1 MAKNVSNNE
10 TLEVLRTS
18 YNDLVDEVGGLG
30 TLRTNQKGSIVDAVN
45 SIVDQYFFFQD
56 FEYDG
61 SDGANSN
68 RTFSGTDN
76 LGETLQYSA
85 NRLLV
90 FKNGLLLRNGT
101 DYSAT
106 NGTSVTLTSSAA
118 NSDII
123 RITSFTGS
131 YEGVAGATQAST
143 TQWTKTGAGSI
154 YNHDT
159 TGGVVINSD
168 QNGIITQPASGYGI
182 QLESDGSNIYLN
194 TGSTSNK
201 VFING
206 DLDLASGAEIQINGS
221 KITSSAI
228 SGFDASARG
237 LLSAG
242 TGIAYNSST
251 GVISASGSA
260 DTTGNAATATA
271 LETARTIHGV
281 SFDGTANIDLTE
293 VIQDTVGSL
302 ISGSGS
308 TTVTYNDSAGTL
320 VVSST
325 GKTTEEIQDIAGAM
339 FSSNTET
346 GITATYQDGDGTID
360 LVIGND
366 AIVSSMIADN
376 TIVGGNIAAN
386 TIGSSEIAA
395 NAINASELADDA
407 VDTDAIVDNAVTL
420 GTKTSG
426 NYVGTLAG
434 TSGQI
439 ATSGN
444 ATGEGVAHTLS
455 LENSGVTAG
464 NYGSSS
470 AIPQITVDAK
480 GRITSATTAT
490 VSTLTTEQVE
500 DIVGAMVDGGTETRI
515 GVTYDDTNGRLNF
528 VVDDMTA
535 NTEYTTATS
544 STLGLVKIG
553 YTENGKNY
561 PVELS
566 NGQMYVNVPW
576 VDTNTHTTNF
586 NINANG
592 GTNENISSGEVIR
605 FDGGGATSVSRSG
618 NTITISSTDTNT
630 DTNTVTSVG
639 VSGQQNTGTITLQAS
654 GASSISQS
662 GNTITIS
669 STDTNTDTN
678 TTYSAGSGLTLS
690 GTTFSVSNS
699 YARNMNQ
706 DVRTTDTVTFGE
718 VRSTGNVTAYYSDDR
733 LKDRQGNIESALDKV
748 SSLNGFYFKQN
759 EKGNEITPQYADK
772 LQVGVSAQEIKSV
785 LPEVVVENAIDGQY
799 DSVHYDKVVPL
810 LIEAI
815 KELKSEIES
824 LKS

>member
-1 MAKNVSNNE
+1 MAKNVSNND

-30 TLRTNQKGSIVDAVN
+30 GLRTSQKGSLVDAVN
-45 SIVDQYFFFQD
+45 SIIDQYFFFQD
-56 FEYDG
+56 FEFDG
-61 SDGANSN
+61 QDGTSSN
-68 RTFSGTDN
+68 RTFSGADN
-76 LGETLQYSA
+76 FGETLKYSV

-90 FKNGLLLRNGT
+90 FKNGTLLRSGT

-106 NGTSVTLTSSAA
+106 NGTSITLASSAA
-118 NSDII
+118 NSDVI

-131 YEGVAGATQAST
+131 YEGVAGATQGAV

-159 TGGVVINSD
+159 EAGVVINSD
-168 QNGIITQPASGYGI
+168 DSGIVTAPAAGVGI

-194 TGSTSNK
+194 TGGTSNK
-201 VFING
+201 VDING
-206 DLDLASGAEIQINGS
+206 NLNLPTGGTVTVNNGNVALSNFQGLQAAVRGAISASGD
-221 KITSSAI
+221 I
-228 SGFDASARG
+228 S
-237 LLSAG
+237 
-242 TGIAYNSST
+242 YNSST
-251 GVISASGSA
+251 GV
-260 DTTGNAATATA
+260 
-271 LETARTIHGV
+271 V
-281 SFDGTANIDLTE
+281 SFSQASAPVTSVFGRTGAVTLTTADVTGVVNTSNLTE
-293 VIQDTVGSL
+293 DTNLFYTDERVDDRVSAL
-302 ISGSGS
+302 LQ
-308 TTVTYNDSAGTL
+308 AGTNMSL
-320 VVSST
+320 SYDDANGTLTISSS
-325 GKTTEEIQDIAGAM
+325 GKTQEEIEDIVGTM
-339 FSSNTET
+339 FSSNTEN
-346 GITATYQDGDGTID
+346 GLNITYDDNDGTLDVDVDDFTITLTGD
-360 LVIGND
+360 VTGSGTVTNLGN
-366 AIVSSMIADN
+366 VSFA
-376 TIVGGNIAAN
+376 TTVAAN
-386 TIGSSEIAA
+386 SVA
-395 NAINASELADDA
+395 
-407 VDTDAIVDNAVTL
+407 L
-420 GTKTSG
+420 GTDTTG
-426 NYVGTLAG
+426 NYVGTLQAG
-434 TSGQI
+434 TGLS
-439 ATSGN
+439 TSGN

-576 VDTNTHTTNF
+576 VDTNTNTTNF

>member
-61 SDGANSN
+61 QDGSSSN
-68 RTFSGTDN
+68 RTFSGADN

-131 YEGVAGATQAST
+131 YEGVAGATQAAT
-143 TQWTKTGAGSI
+143 TQWTKTGGGSI

-159 TGGVVINSD
+159 ESGVVINSD
-168 QNGIITQPASGYGI
+168 DQGVVTTPASGYGI

-194 TGSTSNK
+194 TGGTSKEVFVNGNLNLTSGGTIK
-201 VFING
+201 V
-206 DLDLASGAEIQINGS
+206 NGS
-221 KITSSAI
+221 QITSSAI

-281 SFDGTANIDLTE
+281 SFDGSANIDLTE
-293 VIQDTVGSL
+293 QIQDTVGAL

-308 TTVTYNDSAGTL
+308 TTVTYNDGAGTL
-320 VVSST
+320 VISST

-346 GITATYQDGDGTID
+346 GITATYEDGDGTID

-386 TIGSSEIAA
+386 TIGSSEIAP
-395 NAINASELADDA
+395 NAINASELADNA
-407 VDTDAIVDNAVTL
+407 VDTDAIANNAVTL

-426 NYVGTLAG
+426 NYVGTLVGG
-434 TSGQI
+434 TGITSSG
-439 ATSGN
+439 ATS
-444 ATGEGVAHTLS
+444 GEGVAHTLS
-455 LENSGVTAG
+455 LTNTGVTAAS
-464 NYGSSS
+464 YGGGS
-470 AIPQITVDAK
+470 AIPVLSINAQ
-480 GRITSATTAT
+480 GQITSASTAA
-490 VSTLTTEQVE
+490 VNVLTQEQVE

-535 NTEYTTATS
+535 NTTYSQATS
-544 STLGLVKIG
+544 SALGLVKIG
-553 YTENGKNY
+553 YSENGKNY

-576 VDTNTHTTNF
+576 VDTNTNTTNF

-592 GTNENISSGEVIR
+592 GTNENISAGEAIR

-639 VSGQQNTGTITLQAS
+639 ISGQQNTGTITLQAS
-654 GASSISQS
+654 GATSIGQS

-690 GTTFSVSNS
+690 GTEFSVSNI

-706 DVRTTDTVTFGE
+706 YTATNSVVTFAE

>member
-1 MAKNVSNNE
+1 
-10 TLEVLRTS
+10 
-18 YNDLVDEVGGLG
+18 
-30 TLRTNQKGSIVDAVN
+30 
-45 SIVDQYFFFQD
+45 
-56 FEYDG
+56 
-61 SDGANSN
+61 
-68 RTFSGTDN
+68 
-76 LGETLQYSA
+76 
-85 NRLLV
+85 
-90 FKNGLLLRNGT
+90 
-101 DYSAT
+101 
-106 NGTSVTLTSSAA
+106 
-118 NSDII
+118 
-123 RITSFTGS
+123 
-131 YEGVAGATQAST
+131 
-143 TQWTKTGAGSI
+143 
-154 YNHDT
+154 
-159 TGGVVINSD
+159 
-168 QNGIITQPASGYGI
+168 
-182 QLESDGSNIYLN
+182 
-194 TGSTSNK
+194 
-201 VFING
+201 
-206 DLDLASGAEIQINGS
+206 
-221 KITSSAI
+221 
-228 SGFDASARG
+228 
-237 LLSAG
+237 
-242 TGIAYNSST
+242 
-251 GVISASGSA
+251 
-260 DTTGNAATATA
+260 
-271 LETARTIHGV
+271 
-281 SFDGTANIDLTE
+281 
-293 VIQDTVGSL
+293 
-302 ISGSGS
+302 
-308 TTVTYNDSAGTL
+308 
-320 VVSST
+320 
-325 GKTTEEIQDIAGAM
+325 
-339 FSSNTET
+339 
-346 GITATYQDGDGTID
+346 
-360 LVIGND
+360 
-366 AIVSSMIADN
+366 
-376 TIVGGNIAAN
+376 
-386 TIGSSEIAA
+386 
-395 NAINASELADDA
+395 
-407 VDTDAIVDNAVTL
+407 
-420 GTKTSG
+420 
-426 NYVGTLAG
+426 
-434 TSGQI
+434 
-439 ATSGN
+439 
-444 ATGEGVAHTLS
+444 
-455 LENSGVTAG
+455 
-464 NYGSSS
+464 
-470 AIPQITVDAK
+470 
-480 GRITSATTAT
+480 
-490 VSTLTTEQVE
+490 
-500 DIVGAMVDGGTETRI
+500 MVDGGTETRI

-576 VDTNTHTTNF
+576 VDTNTNTTNF

-639 VSGQQNTGTITLQAS
+639 VSGQQNTGTITLQGS

-678 TTYSAGSGLTLS
+678 TTYSGSGLTLS

-810 LIEAI
+810 LIESI